1 MVAVFAIR
9 IPLSVKRPGYSHFSM
24 WAEGELPLKDDLGSH
39 QQSKEDRQQYRGY
52 QPTTRIDSAC
62 IGHMTAFLVE
72 AGAQRSQSPIT
83 AGGAR

>member
-1 MVAVFAIR
+1 MLTCLHV
-9 IPLSVKRPGYSHFSM
+9 GG
-24 WAEGELPLKDDLGSH
+24 GELPLKADRGSD
-39 QQSKEDRQQYRGY
+39 QQRKEDRHQYRGY
-52 QPTTRIDSAC
+52 QPCTKIEFAC